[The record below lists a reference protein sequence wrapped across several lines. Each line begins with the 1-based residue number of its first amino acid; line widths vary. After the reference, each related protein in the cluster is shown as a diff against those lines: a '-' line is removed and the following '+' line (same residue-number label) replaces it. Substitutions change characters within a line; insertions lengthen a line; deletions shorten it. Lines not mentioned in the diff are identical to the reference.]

1 MTAGDHMCRHPV
13 SRSCEQTEGWGSGDV
28 WHLCHSMLSLTRGE
42 NGLGLCEVQLEIPVI
57 KEALLF
63 PLEESNDSEGWV
75 DIFPCVLGDQLS
87 EETEGM
93 DFKHCSWS
101 LLWWLLVSLEPF
113 LVSLFS
119 VPAAILIRGLS

>member
-1 MTAGDHMCRHPV
+1 M
-13 SRSCEQTEGWGSGDV
+13 
-28 WHLCHSMLSLTRGE
+28 
-42 NGLGLCEVQLEIPVI
+42 I

-63 PLEESNDSEGWV
+63 PLEESNDSEGWM
-75 DIFPCVLGDQLS
+75 DIFSCVLGDQLS

-101 LLWWLLVSLEPF
+101 LLWLLASLEAFPVSL
-113 LVSLFS
+113 SS

>member
-28 WHLCHSMLSLTRGE
+28 SHLCHSMLSLTPGE

-101 LLWWLLVSLEPF
+101 LLWRLLVSLELF
-113 LVSLFS
+113 LLSLSS